1 VTRGSTMTGRAK
13 DSHKH
18 CNTRL
23 ARPLAPAR
31 KFHASEIH
39 YAEQAQKLMQD
50 AHCTHMWLAYN
61 AAFTND
67 WKFHSKKS
75 MKKAR

>member
-1 VTRGSTMTGRAK
+1 MTRGSTITGRAK

-31 KFHASEIH
+31 QFYASQIH
-39 YAEQAQKLMQD
+39 YAEQGQKLMQD
-50 AHCTHMWLAYN
+50 AHHIHMCLAHN
-61 AAFTND
+61 DAFTND
-67 WKFHSKKS
+67 
-75 MKKAR
+75 